1 MNVRKYTLQMLRNP
15 SSPWLSCLATL
26 LMALLAPCA
35 AIADE
40 STSMTPFSASYT
52 VRYGLLRG
60 SMTMAFGR
68 EDGGY
73 WYRSSL
79 APRGVAG
86 WLRKGEIEETTR
98 LVDAG
103 GELQP
108 VDYFSKDTIA
118 RPERR
123 IHYHFDRVAGTV
135 TGEYKNTSVDA
146 PMRAG
151 GHNRISAHVAI
162 MQALQEGTELNRI
175 SVFDRARWKAFEFE
189 IIPDQSIKTPAG
201 RFDTVEVRYSSSG
214 DDKSVSLHCAPA
226 LNYLPVTIVYN
237 ENGKEKSRA
246 GLQDYSFED
255 RPPTD

>member
-1 MNVRKYTLQMLRNP
+1 M
-15 SSPWLSCLATL
+15 S
-26 LMALLAPCA
+26 
-35 AIADE
+35 
-40 STSMTPFSASYT
+40 
-52 VRYGLLRG
+52 
-60 SMTMAFGR
+60 MAFER
-68 EDGGY
+68 EDDGY
-73 WYRSSL
+73 SYRTSL
-79 APRGVAG
+79 APRGVAS

-135 TGEYKNTSVDA
+135 TGEYKSTAVDA
-146 PMRAG
+146 PMRVG
-151 GHNRISAHVAI
+151 GHNRISAQVAI

-175 SVFDRARWKAFEFE
+175 SVFDRARWKEFEFE
-189 IIPDQSIKTPAG
+189 IVPDQSIKTPAG

-214 DDKSVSLHCAPA
+214 DNKSVSLHCAPA

-237 ENGKEKSRA
+237 ENGKVKSRA
-246 GLQDYSFED
+246 SLQNYSFED
-255 RPPTD
+255 RSPTD